1 MGRGRSTLEMVIKD
15 DLSEEMTF
23 KLRLQMGWSLT
34 CRQNSQCRDPEA
46 RTSLVCGRK
55 LKKVNATRNG
65 GNFLGKRLKR
75 QEVSITQ
82 GHKTMLWSLHFII
95 QERGQVTG
103 RNLKLFA
110 ISALSPYFALLLLR
124 HCHFAAQ

>member
-1 MGRGRSTLEMVIKD
+1 MGSGRSTLEMVIKD

-55 LKKVNATRNG
+55 LKKVNATSFREEVEETG
-65 GNFLGKRLKR
+65 GVN
-75 QEVSITQ
+75 
-82 GHKTMLWSLHFII
+82 H
-95 QERGQVTG
+95 TG
-103 RNLKLFA
+103 
-110 ISALSPYFALLLLR
+110 P
-124 HCHFAAQ
+124 